1 MIKGIRKLI
10 ADILP
15 GDSEKYI
22 GEAVGILTGNPLL
35 AAGGTF
41 FEPDAGKYGVQ
52 DYLGAAASGYL
63 SPGIG
68 SLSQIGKFGAG
79 TPFSF
84 LTGAGKTGAT
94 DFSSFLFGD
103 TVSAVGGPPGKT
115 IATKG
120 ILGSGGSMS
129 LTKGTVGEAVGKVT
143 DKLGITGSPVEDA
156 IKGEVGKNIK
166 KGLTIEKAIQLAL
179 ITKLGGDYLAGEM
192 EDSVP
197 EGMFEVVETKK
208 GLGGFDQPTPIN
220 YFTQDPNVFKKDG
233 GLMSLAQG
241 GFPRKNGKIEGPGTE
256 TSDDIPAMLSDGEF
270 VVNARTVRGLGSL
283 MGGKGKSQ
291 ERKRGAELLYNI
303 QDQVGGRA

>member
-1 MIKGIRKLI
+1 MIKGIRKI
-10 ADILP
+10 ISDILP

-68 SLSQIGKFGAG
+68 SLGQMAKFGAG
-79 TPFSF
+79 SPLGF
-84 LTGAGKTGAT
+84 LTGAGKTAAT

-103 TVSAVGGPPGKT
+103 TISAVGGPPGKT

-120 ILGSGGSMS
+120 ILGKGGSMS

-143 DKLGITGSPVEDA
+143 DKLGLTGSAIENE
-156 IKGEVGKNIK
+156 IKGEVGNNIK
-166 KGLTIEKAIQLAL
+166 KGLTLEKALQLAL
-179 ITKLGGDYLAGEM
+179 ITKLGGDYLKGEM
-192 EDSVP
+192 QDSIP
-197 EGMFEVVETKK
+197 EGMFEVVQTDQA
-208 GLGGFDQPTPIN
+208 LRGFDKPTPIN
-220 YFTQDPNVFKKDG
+220 YFEQDPNVFKKNG

-283 MGGKGKSQ
+283 MGGEGKAQ

>member
-10 ADILP
+10 SDILP

-68 SLSQIGKFGAG
+68 SLGQMAKFGAG
-79 TPFSF
+79 SPLGF
-84 LTGAGKTGAT
+84 LTGAGKTAAG
-94 DFSSFLFGD
+94 DFSSFLFG
-103 TVSAVGGPPGKT
+103 TQGPPGTDT
-115 IATKG
+115 ITQG
-120 ILGSGGSMS
+120 ILGKGGKMS
-129 LTKGTVGEAVGKVT
+129 LTQGTVGEAVGKVT
-143 DKLGITGSPVEDA
+143 DKLGISGSAVEDE

-197 EGMFEVVETKK
+197 EGMFEVVETDK
-208 GLGGFDQPTPIN
+208 GLGGFDKPTPIN

>member
-1 MIKGIRKLI
+1 MIKGIRKI
-10 ADILP
+10 IKDILP

-22 GEAVGILTGNPLL
+22 GEVVGILTGNPIL
-35 AAGGTF
+35 AAGATF
-41 FEPDAGKYGVQ
+41 LEPDANKYKLQ

-68 SLSQIGKFGAG
+68 SLGNVAKFGAG

-84 LTGAGKTGAT
+84 LTGAGKTAAT

-103 TVSAVGGPPGKT
+103 TIPTVGGPPGST
-115 IATKG
+115 VATKG
-120 ILGSGGSMS
+120 ILGSGGTMS

-143 DKLGITGSPVEDA
+143 DKLGISGTPVEDQ

-166 KGLTIEKAIQLAL
+166 KGLTLEKALQLAF
-179 ITKLGGDYLAGEM
+179 ITKLGGDYLKGEM
-192 EDSVP
+192 QDNIP
-197 EGMFEVVETKK
+197 EGIFEVVETDQA
-208 GLGGFDQPTPIN
+208 LRGFDKPTRIN
-220 YFTQDPNVFKKDG
+220 YFEQDPNVFKKDG

-283 MGGKGKSQ
+283 MGGKGKAQ

>member
-10 ADILP
+10 SDILP

-68 SLSQIGKFGAG
+68 SLGQMAKFGAG
-79 TPFSF
+79 TPLGF
-84 LTGAGKTGAT
+84 LTGAGKTAAT

-115 IATKG
+115 IATQG
-120 ILGSGGSMS
+120 VLGKGGSMS

-143 DKLGITGSPVEDA
+143 DKLGITGTAAEGE

-166 KGLTIEKAIQLAL
+166 KGLTIDKAIQLAL
-179 ITKLGGDYLAGEM
+179 ITKLGGDYLAGEV
-192 EDSVP
+192 EDSIP

-208 GLGGFDQPTPIN
+208 GLEGFDQPTPIN
-220 YFTQDPNVFKKDG
+220 YFAQDPRVFAKEG

-283 MGGKGKSQ
+283 MGGKGKAD
-291 ERKRGAELLYNI
+291 ERKRGSELLYNI

>member
-10 ADILP
+10 SNILP

-22 GEAVGILTGNPLL
+22 GEAIGILTGNPLL

-68 SLSQIGKFGAG
+68 SLGQMAKFGAG
-79 TPFSF
+79 TPLSF
-84 LTGAGKTGAT
+84 LTGAGKTAAT

-103 TVSAVGGPPGKT
+103 TIAGGAPGRT
-115 IATKG
+115 VATKG

-143 DKLGITGSPVEDA
+143 DKLGITGSPIEDA
-156 IKGEVGKNIK
+156 IKGEVGNNIK

-179 ITKLGGDYLAGEM
+179 ITKLGGDYLAGEV
-192 EDSVP
+192 EDNIP
-197 EGMFEVVETKK
+197 EGMFEVVQTDQA
-208 GLGGFDQPTPIN
+208 LRGFDQPTTIN
-220 YFTQDPNVFKKDG
+220 YFKQDPNVFKKNG

-283 MGGKGKSQ
+283 MGGKGKAQ